1 MLTAFMWLQNIVTD
15 VVDLTSLIDGDSTR
29 LLFLAI
35 LRKEQSSSDV
45 DEVWYSLQFLV
56 KLILSVQ

>member
-1 MLTAFMWLQNIVTD
+1 MWLQNIVTD

-35 LRKEQSSSDV
+35 LRKEQCSSDV
-45 DEVWYSLQFLV
+45 DKVWYSLQFLV

>member
-1 MLTAFMWLQNIVTD
+1 M
-15 VVDLTSLIDGDSTR
+15 VDLTGLIDGDSTR
-29 LLFLAI
+29 LLLSAI
-35 LRKEQSSSDV
+35 LRKEQCASDV